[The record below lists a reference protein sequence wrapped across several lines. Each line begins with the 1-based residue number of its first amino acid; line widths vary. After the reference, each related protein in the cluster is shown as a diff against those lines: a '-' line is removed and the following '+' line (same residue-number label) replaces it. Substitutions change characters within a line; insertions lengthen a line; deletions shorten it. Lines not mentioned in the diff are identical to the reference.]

1 MDDTKSPT
9 SSMESTGDTSRLLK
23 ELIDLQK
30 SSASSMAS
38 IDRSINVQESHEV
51 LQTISGMAQ
60 TSGDGT
66 DPTLTELMKTMY
78 DGNSARQLIT
88 LQGTDTANSF
98 SVFGQEVDIVSSKQL
113 NKSQSL
119 AGSTGSNKV
128 KITPVVNYDW
138 ENRRYVGNLVAVH
151 RGNIFVAYVLKGKTG
166 GVVRITNRKTAERHL
181 LKDFV
186 GRVIDLAFAH
196 TDDVMLA
203 VVDEIGNL
211 CVYEIHQADDRK
223 ISSTRMLHV
232 QRPQTSL
239 VSEYHRVIWCPYIPD
254 EVDETATSDCSTPDS
269 ASRMLVLTN
278 DQQAEIWSVDMVT
291 REYGDGP
298 MFPQDVEIGLITI
311 DSHSKPITDAAFSPD
326 GTALATASLD
336 GEVMFFQVHMY
347 SQDMTSPRCLHQ
359 WKPHNGKPMS
369 CLFFLDDHKNCS
381 PDALFWKFA
390 VTGADN
396 NQEIKIWS
404 CDSWNCLQTIRFLS
418 PPGVPSNFTYE
429 PCMKAS
435 LDMSA
440 RFLILSDIRK
450 NVLYVLQIHHAG
462 DQSSVHVS
470 SVSEFTLAQ
479 PCLSFAILD
488 AGTKRF
494 KISKGDDSHL
504 DEITT
509 GDIVPDDG
517 EEDEKR
523 SDTGASSL
531 GVQIKLYT
539 VHPKALQE
547 LLIRFKPESSAP
559 VPPAPSVSS
568 VSQSEAGV
576 VDGLSDMS
584 MSVDGSGE
592 HDKSDSFSTPLAE
605 STHTGQHILLT
616 PDAFV
621 SSSPRKLQAAVYTDE
636 SILDNSTAKSSTSSF
651 TQVSAMND
659 DFLSPRSSSNS
670 TITQTP
676 TTPKAEN
683 LSPGLGLAIEVTPS
697 SVPLPPIT
705 SIEETDLATPTSSG
719 SRDLRV
725 GDATPTPE
733 ETQEVDNFFQQSG
746 ERKRDLQMVSL
757 DSTESTGMF
766 EAVASGVSSVEV
778 SRVKKSQS
786 SYDENDEEVA
796 DVLGDDT
803 IGDSTPMGTQ
813 PFDGFQDGSQL
824 GESGESSIRAWP
836 KPPKMSKGES
846 DPALQAGQGDSH
858 ISLDEGDDN
867 EADED
872 EEEEENEDNDEDDGD
887 DGGED
892 DADVVVEEE
901 ETEGEAQE
909 EEEEIVEEI
918 EEEQEPSDES
928 LDSKRGPMPAPVAGA
943 GFSQSPR
950 EPRPV
955 EVREI
960 HKETVREVLDT
971 KEMKKLHTGLECVL
985 QAMERQ
991 QQQLDLLRRDITEQ
1005 QDNFLE
1011 LQRRQHEQE
1020 QLRTVPDG
1028 NQPSIE
1034 EHLGKLENIVTS
1046 RVERLFNQHSQKE
1059 AQRVQDILRQSDARD
1074 ERKHE
1079 RLCSSVTQTIS
1090 ASVNTQ
1096 LDKLV
1101 RSQLVPNMTKVLEP
1115 IKEQMHHDMAQKLTA
1130 TDSLLKDNIAKM
1142 VRSRPTVEAMGV
1154 AAGNAIQA
1162 PIQAA
1167 YREAFQ
1173 NFVIPTFER
1182 TTQNMYQQ
1190 VSETFQRGTKEY
1202 TRQLESHLEGVR
1214 QRHQEGRDPVVMEMR
1229 RLSDSFQASAEQMQ
1243 AHVLASIQ
1251 TQLSS
1256 EISKTMTRLQESLGE
1271 HVHAAVRE
1279 EVGKAM
1285 KEQGSTISDNVLLA
1299 MRSGAVTPA
1308 RVTPDPQIE
1317 KTHILNLL
1325 RQGQLN
1331 AAFQQALSAANLE
1344 LVIALCE
1351 AVNPNQVFNQ
1361 SPCPLQQPVLLSL
1374 IQQLS
1379 ADLENHTELKH
1390 KYLEEAV
1397 MNLDIHDSITQE
1409 HMRGVLLSLNQKLR
1423 VYIPAHPN
1431 LKITR
1436 SLRMLLMASE
1446 SLIK

>member
-336 GEVMFFQVHMY
+336 GEVM
-347 SQDMTSPRCLHQ
+347 CLHQ

-539 VHPKALQE
+539 VHPN
-547 LLIRFKPESSAP
+547 
-559 VPPAPSVSS
+559 
-568 VSQSEAGV
+568 EAGV

-786 SYDENDEEVA
+786 SYDENDEE
-796 DVLGDDT
+796 
-803 IGDSTPMGTQ
+803 
-813 PFDGFQDGSQL
+813 DGSQL

-971 KEMKKLHTGLECVL
+971 KEMKKL
-985 QAMERQ
+985 
-991 QQQLDLLRRDITEQ
+991 
-1005 QDNFLE
+1005 
-1011 LQRRQHEQE
+1011 QRRQHEQE

-1101 RSQLVPNMTKVLEP
+1101 RSQLVPM
-1115 IKEQMHHDMAQKLTA
+1115 
-1130 TDSLLKDNIAKM
+1130 
-1142 VRSRPTVEAMGV
+1142 EAMGV

-1190 VSETFQRGTKEY
+1190 VSETFQRGTKECMQQHLLPMSICPRKLKLNMSILD

-1256 EISKTMTRLQESLGE
+1256 EISKTMT
-1271 HVHAAVRE
+1271 
-1279 EVGKAM
+1279 
-1285 KEQGSTISDNVLLA
+1285 SDNVLLA